1 MPTNRMK
8 SLRARIV
15 RLLAAPARHLELYR
29 SGRLAL
35 LALIPLVASACAG
48 FPEGGG
54 NRGDDSELAQAVA
67 TALDANPITR
77 PLSIEVSSLGEGR
90 VRLLGFVDT
99 ETQKHTAEQVASEV
113 EGVAFVF
120 NTLYLN

>member
-1 MPTNRMK
+1 M
-8 SLRARIV
+8 LARISCM
-15 RLLAAPARHLELYR
+15 RLTTAWRADPYR
-29 SGRLAL
+29 RWRMTL
-35 LALIPLVASACAG
+35 LALIPLLASACAG
-48 FPEGGG
+48 LPQGGG

-67 TALDANPITR
+67 SALDANPITSG
-77 PLSIEVSSLGEGR
+77 LSVEVSSLGEGR

-99 ETQKHTAEQVASEV
+99 DTQKYTAEQVASEV